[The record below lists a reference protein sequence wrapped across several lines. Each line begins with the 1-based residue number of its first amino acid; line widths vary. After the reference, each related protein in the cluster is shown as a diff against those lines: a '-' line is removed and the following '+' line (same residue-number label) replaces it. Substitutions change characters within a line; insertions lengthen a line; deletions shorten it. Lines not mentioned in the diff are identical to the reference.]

1 MVKSLSPW
9 IFRQETPRRL
19 PTDAV
24 VGSLR
29 AEVEFLCPEDGGLGN
44 GGVKINE
51 LYIRLGG
58 GFKYFWHF
66 HPYLG
71 KIQILTNIFSN
82 GLKPPTSRCLE
93 RNLYPP

>member
-66 HPYLG
+66 HLLLILFLFCLKFVLFLFLFVFD
-71 KIQILTNIFSN
+71 KIVS
-82 GLKPPTSRCLE
+82 
-93 RNLYPP
+93 